1 MGVCGGGGVVG
12 VMEVFIDFA
21 MGGEMGGVMGGEM
34 GGVMGGAM
42 GGGGGHNYYSQ
53 IILCLNR
60 LSHSVR

>member
-21 MGGEMGGVMGGEM
+21 MGGEM